1 MYRAGLMV
9 PGLGELH
16 QRLVTRFVIRCIGRA
31 HGTQTWGAASKVSD
45 TVCDSMYRAGL
56 MVPGLG
62 ELHQRLVTRFV
73 IRCIGQ
79 GSWFPDLGSCIKG

>member
-1 MYRAGLMV
+1 MV
-9 PGLGELH
+9 P
-16 QRLVTRFVIRCIGRA
+16 
-31 HGTQTWGAASKVSD
+31 GAASKVSD

-79 GSWFPDLGSCIKG
+79 GSWFPDLGELHQRLVTRFVIRCIG

>member
-1 MYRAGLMV
+1 MYADD
-9 PGLGELH
+9 
-16 QRLVTRFVIRCIGRA
+16 LVFYRRV
-31 HGTQTWGAASKVSD
+31 HGSQTWGAASKVSD

>member
-1 MYRAGLMV
+1 MFWSVSTV
-9 PGLGELH
+9 PLL
-16 QRLVTRFVIRCIGRA
+16 LTTVWDALPGRNA
-31 HGTQTWGAASKVSD
+31 QDS
-45 TVCDSMYRAGL
+45 DSMYRAGL

-62 ELHQRLVTRFV
+62 ELYQRLVTRFV